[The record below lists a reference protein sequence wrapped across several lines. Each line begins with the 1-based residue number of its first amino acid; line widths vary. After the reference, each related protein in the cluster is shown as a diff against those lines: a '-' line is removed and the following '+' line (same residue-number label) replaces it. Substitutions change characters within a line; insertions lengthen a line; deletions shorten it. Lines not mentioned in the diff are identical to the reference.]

1 MGRERGEDGRVWEPG
16 GVSPPLVADSEYP
29 AVEEGENGEGH
40 IGIQAVFVYS
50 KHCLLTVTV
59 WVGGAY
65 DDDEAQEEETVARRL
80 RCEVLTAERQTLI
93 GRLAMIDRRV
103 DEHKQQ
109 MDNIDAQRCAVQ
121 QHIDQL
127 THSYALYHSLS
138 SLCLSVF
145 LCVCRCVC
153 FLLSAMVL
161 A

>member
-1 MGRERGEDGRVWEPG
+1 M
-16 GVSPPLVADSEYP
+16 
-29 AVEEGENGEGH
+29 
-40 IGIQAVFVYS
+40 
-50 KHCLLTVTV
+50 
-59 WVGGAY
+59 
-65 DDDEAQEEETVARRL
+65 ARRL

-121 QHIDQL
+121 QHVDQL

-138 SLCLSVF
+138 LVSAFLSLCVSVA
-145 LCVCRCVC
+145 VC